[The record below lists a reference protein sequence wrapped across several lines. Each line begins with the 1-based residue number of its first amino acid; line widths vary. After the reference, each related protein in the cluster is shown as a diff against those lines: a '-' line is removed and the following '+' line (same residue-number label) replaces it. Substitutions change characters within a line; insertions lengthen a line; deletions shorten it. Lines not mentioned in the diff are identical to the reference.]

1 MSAKTAHLVQKGS
14 GFYARVRVPDA
25 VRNALGKSELWE
37 PLHASSRA
45 QAKQKL
51 PKDITTLLGKGEVW
65 AGLFTWENIASW
77 HWRMKTSKS
86 KYRSADPSGGDARRQ
101 DYGGSDNNVRIVR
114 QNFVRTF

>member
-1 MSAKTAHLVQKGS
+1 MVRGRFRLPLPSPSRGGLVPTS
-14 GFYARVRVPDA
+14 RAIT
-25 VRNALGKSELWE
+25 ELWG
-37 PLHASSRA
+37 AADAR
-45 QAKQKL
+45 QKL
-51 PKDITTLLGKGEVW
+51 SKDITTLLGKGEVW